1 MSERSNRAI
10 LTRFLIWNATV
21 RVMAASAPALSVAVQ
36 PARPQASRQLLRAA
50 AVLAIAAGGVAVVW
64 LVGWRGSDIP
74 AQLYRVDLF
83 RSSGFALWD
92 NHWYAGHYLLS
103 YSALFPPFG
112 AVIGIYGAAAV
123 AAGAAAWAVDQLLRD
138 ALGARSFV
146 AAAAFAVALVVPVAI
161 GQLPFLCGEAAGLVA
176 LVSLRHH
183 HRLLAVI
190 FAALC
195 TLFSPVAGVFFL
207 IVMAATAITEH
218 GMHRRTAVLVA
229 AAAAVPLVLSA
240 AVFPDPGTFPYSGA
254 AFAAT
259 VGTAAAI
266 WLVCPREWRALRVG
280 VVIYG
285 LVAIGD
291 FVIPNALGGNY
302 QRLALALSPALVL
315 ASATRP
321 RRRWV
326 ALLALPLLV
335 WQWSPALPAFS
346 SAPGAASSHA
356 SYYQPVVAYL
366 KAQPVGR
373 VEIPFTQAHWETAYV
388 APQVPLA
395 RGWER
400 QLDIADNPIFY
411 ASTSLTAITYQRWLI
426 DQGVTWV
433 AMPDA
438 ALDYSSRAEGALL
451 RADAVPDL
459 HEVWHNDHWT
469 VWRVGGSPG
478 IVSAPAHL
486 VSLGTSDFVVDAP
499 TVGRIT
505 VRVHFTPSW
514 DITSGH
520 GCVQRSNRGW
530 TELVVRKPGRIEVDA
545 ALGSGSACPSP

>member
-1 MSERSNRAI
+1 
-10 LTRFLIWNATV
+10 
-21 RVMAASAPALSVAVQ
+21 MAASAPALSLAVQ
-36 PARPQASRQLLRAA
+36 PPRPQVLRQLLRAV
-50 AVLAIAAGGVAVVW
+50 AVLGIAAGGVAVVS

-83 RSSGFALWD
+83 RSSGFVLWD

-112 AVIGIYGAAAV
+112 AAIGIYGAAAV
-123 AAGAAAWAVDQLLRD
+123 AAAAAAWAVDQLLRD

-183 HRLLAVI
+183 YRLLAVI
-190 FAALC
+190 FAVVC

-218 GMHRRTAVLVA
+218 GIHRRAAIQVA
-229 AAAAVPLVLSA
+229 AAAALPLVISA

-254 AFAAT
+254 AFATT

-266 WLVCPREWRALRVG
+266 WLVAPREWRALRVG

-285 LVAIGD
+285 VIAIGD
-291 FVIPNALGGNY
+291 FVVPNSLGGNY
-302 QRLALALSPALVL
+302 PRLALALSPALVL
-315 ASATRP
+315 ASTTLP

-326 ALLALPLLV
+326 AFLALPLLV

-346 SAPGAASSHA
+346 SASGAASSHT
-356 SYYQPVVAYL
+356 SCYQPVVAYL
-366 KAQPVGR
+366 KAQPLGR
-373 VEIPFTQAHWETAYV
+373 VEIPFTLAHWETAYV

-411 ASTSLTAITYQRWLI
+411 ASTRLTASTYQRWLI

-433 AMPDA
+433 ALPDA
-438 ALDYSSRAEGALL
+438 PLDYSSRAEGALL
-451 RADAVPDL
+451 HADAVPNL
-459 HEVWHNDHWT
+459 HEVWHNSHWT

-478 IVSAPAHL
+478 IASPPAHL
-486 VSLGTSDFVVDAP
+486 VSLGASDFVVDAP
-499 TVGRIT
+499 TAGRIT
-505 VRVHFTPSW
+505 IRVHFTPSW

-520 GCVQRSNRGW
+520 ACVQPTNDGW
-530 TELVVRKPGRIEVDA
+530 TELIVRKPGRIEVDA
-545 ALGSGSACPSP
+545 TLASGSTCPSP